1 MALFY
6 VGGRFPGPG
15 VKISKNRPRI
25 RIPGPKLP
33 IWGSFCVHQAIF
45 KKWQFS
51 TWVVAPTLSSLWF
64 FIRLNQ
70 FDMHQIAKTRGYNS
84 TSRYIYIS
92 QYCDREGHLKLK
104 NGQKQPFFSIFWK
117 KKYPFCLYFFF
128 LAKFFYISRRYRTQF
143 LLGYNM
149 SLLLPLLHVY
159 PRRR

>member
-15 VKISKNRPRI
+15 VKISKSRPRI
-25 RIPGPKLP
+25 RISGPKLP
-33 IWGSFCVHQAIF
+33 IWGSFCIHQAIF

-70 FDMHQIAKTRGYNS
+70 FDMDQIAKTRGYNS

-104 NGQKQPFFSIFWK
+104 NGQKLRFFSIFWK
-117 KKYPFCLYFFF
+117 KYYLFAYNFSQKQIFLRIETSPYPVFIGLQYEPTFTTTTCV
-128 LAKFFYISRRYRTQF
+128 
-143 LLGYNM
+143 
-149 SLLLPLLHVY
+149 P
-159 PRRR
+159 